1 MKTLHKLSALT
12 FLSLTFCLP
21 AFSQEKPKTIP
32 PKETEAKKAATIDH
46 FMMVDGRVVVMK
58 DNEAKNMTKEKTLAD
73 GTKVMP
79 DGTVVAKDG
88 TKTMLKEGE
97 SLGMDGKTM
106 VKDHFL
112 MKGGKMIA
120 MVGGKAITMTK
131 EMVIDNGAKIL
142 VDGTVMAK
150 DGTKRILKEGQMLF
164 TDGKVLVVPSLKP
177 NRP

>member
-1 MKTLHKLSALT
+1 MKTLQKISALSL
-12 FLSLTFCLP
+12 LSLTFGLP

-32 PKETEAKKAATIDH
+32 PKETEAKKAATTDH
-46 FMMVDGRVVVMK
+46 FMMLDGKLVIMK
-58 DNEAKNMTKEKTLAD
+58 DNEVKNVTKEVTLSN

-88 TKTMLKEGE
+88 TKSMLKEGE
-97 SLGMDGKTM
+97 SLGMDGKPM

-131 EMVIDNGAKIL
+131 EIVIDNGAKIL

-150 DGTKRILKEGQMLF
+150 DGTKKILKEGQMLF
-164 TDGKVLVVPSLKP
+164 TDGKVLAVPSSKP